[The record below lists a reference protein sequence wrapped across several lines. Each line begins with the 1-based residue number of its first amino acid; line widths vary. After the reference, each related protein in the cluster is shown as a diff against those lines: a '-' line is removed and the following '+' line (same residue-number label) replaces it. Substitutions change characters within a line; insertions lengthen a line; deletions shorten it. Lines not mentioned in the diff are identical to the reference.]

1 MNLGVIDAALDSL
14 QLLLWRRR
22 NPGKGDIVLL
32 KQDLPSPPPPLLLPR
47 LLQATATEMNSKA
60 IQRRMEENSY
70 HNFNFGDSSNV
81 VRRRRTSTG
90 GSGSG
95 SVGEVGGP
103 VDQAT
108 ESQRLEAL
116 VTLMNVD
123 IQV

>member
-1 MNLGVIDAALDSL
+1 
-14 QLLLWRRR
+14 
-22 NPGKGDIVLL
+22 
-32 KQDLPSPPPPLLLPR
+32 
-47 LLQATATEMNSKA
+47 MNSKA

-95 SVGEVGGP
+95 SVGGSVGGSGSVGEVGGP